1 MPDDATRLAYLF
13 GLNGNAGV
21 EGLLWALFAGLA
33 CALALLGWRFAVITR
48 RPVRPV

>member
-1 MPDDATRLAYLF
+1 MPLAYLF

-21 EGLLWALFAGLA
+21 GGLLWALFAGLA
-33 CALALLGWRFAVITR
+33 CALVLLGWRFAVVSR